1 MATLIS
7 LADYKTY
14 AGISGTAQDTV
25 LTLLLGMASTMIRQA
40 CERDLTTGFES
51 ASRTFYAN
59 GADMAAIMVPERPI
73 TVLTS
78 VAWMDESGNATLYD
92 ATDYTYD
99 ADAGIVTLQ
108 YPVTSRFTG
117 SGLSG
122 VNRSGWSAF
131 NTVNDGQGW
140 TESPSFGAGT
150 RNIRIVYT
158 GGYATIPTD
167 LQLACAM
174 VVDTLNSRRGADTL
188 KKAETIGQYSYT
200 RDNLVNTTTGQI
212 LGPLAPV
219 AGILAPYLNFG
230 GAR

>member
-1 MATLIS
+1 VASLIS
-7 LADYKTY
+7 LTDYKTW

-25 LTLLLGMASTMIRQA
+25 LTFLLDSASTMIRQA

-59 GADMAAIMVPERPI
+59 GADMAAILVPERPI
-73 TVLTS
+73 TTLTS
-78 VAWMDESGNATLYD
+78 VAWVDESGTATLYD

-108 YPVTSRFTG
+108 YPITNRFTG
-117 SGLSG
+117 TGLSG
-122 VNRSGWSAF
+122 INRSGWTSF
-131 NTVNDGQGW
+131 NTMQEGQGW

-158 GGYATIPTD
+158 GGYATIPKD
-167 LQLACAM
+167 LQIACAM

-188 KKAETIGQYSYT
+188 KKSETIGQYSYT

-212 LGPLAPV
+212 MGPLAPV
-219 AGILAPYLNFG
+219 ASVIAYYTNYG